1 MKKKVPFIIAS
12 NRINLSKEGINKS
25 NQGIHLSKEVE
36 DLDLENSETYME
48 WIEDDKNKL
57 KNI

>member
-1 MKKKVPFIIAS
+1 MKKKIPFIIAS
-12 NRINLSKEGINKS
+12 NRIN
-25 NQGIHLSKEVE
+25 LSKEVE